1 MIGKDKAAE
10 VISIHGTNDPGEIVR
25 AEGLSIER
33 LDFGGAR
40 FREFS
45 ISGVIFLPLST
56 DITTAAE
63 ERSNVAHA
71 LGHHFLH
78 VGNQVWMRR
87 LDSIWR
93 CKQERQAEEFA
104 AWLLVPESEN
114 PNLVGLTPM
123 DISDI
128 YDVDLSIAEV
138 RAGMSGPVH

>member
-25 AEGLSIER
+25 AEGLCIER
-33 LDFGGAR
+33 LDLGGAR

-45 ISGVIFLPLST
+45 IDGVIFLPHSM
-56 DITTAAE
+56 DITAAE

-78 VGNQVWMRR
+78 VGNQLWMRR
-87 LDSIWR
+87 LDGIWR

-104 AWLLVPESEN
+104 AWLLVPESED
-114 PNLVGLTPM
+114 PNLAGLTPM
-123 DISDI
+123 DISGI
-128 YDVDLSIAEV
+128 YDVDLTIAQV
-138 RAGMSGPVH
+138 RAGQSGPAR